1 MMHRLLRHYG
11 LGLTTAFML
20 MVAFW
25 LLALVILPDVIM
37 VNYSLRP
44 FLPVADLGG
53 PKDVYTLGNYA
64 TFFVSW
70 IHIKVFLLT
79 VLISCIVTALCLI
92 LAYPVAYF
100 MAKTISAPAASTL
113 FVLLLVPMLVSELLR
128 AFAWKI
134 ILDYKGA
141 LNALLGVDVRWLV
154 SYNGVIVG
162 LVYTY
167 ILFMVLPVY
176 NAVQSLD
183 SNQIEAA
190 RDLGASRWTTHR
202 RIVIPHAKPGI
213 AAGCVMVFMLSA
225 GSILVPNLLESPN
238 SRWFT
243 QVIQQWF
250 FESQDW
256 HTGSAYAFVL
266 LALCLGFVAL
276 MLVLFGVR
284 LSQMGK

>member
-20 MVAFW
+20 MAAFW

-128 AFAWKI
+128 AF
-134 ILDYKGA
+134 
-141 LNALLGVDVRWLV
+141 
-154 SYNGVIVG
+154 
-162 LVYTY
+162 
-167 ILFMVLPVY
+167 
-176 NAVQSLD
+176 
-183 SNQIEAA
+183 
-190 RDLGASRWTTHR
+190 
-202 RIVIPHAKPGI
+202 
-213 AAGCVMVFMLSA
+213 
-225 GSILVPNLLESPN
+225 
-238 SRWFT
+238 
-243 QVIQQWF
+243 
-250 FESQDW
+250 
-256 HTGSAYAFVL
+256 
-266 LALCLGFVAL
+266 
-276 MLVLFGVR
+276 
-284 LSQMGK
+284 